1 MPTTTTY
8 LAWRHTPNDTGR
20 LTLHVGQADI
30 HVPKADVRVPK
41 AVAAILLRNP
51 ARPLG
56 DDPARDLL
64 VAEQD
69 LRAEIQYATDQLDAA
84 TAVVAVARAGVDAGA
99 TSRAAR
105 NAASQH
111 WADAVATHTAWS
123 QRHEDIVER
132 HAALRQFVV
141 DLAVPDGLLGEAR
154 LGWQRNCEAPDY
166 VVVFATEDE
175 FIAGDTRRGVPAWW
189 GPTEPGGQ
197 EFGAQWRRDPDDP
210 IIDPPGKAEG
220 IGLRA
225 LERGGTWRLRWH
237 RDEVYAM
244 RRAPGRD
251 ELVWLLASG
260 LADADD
266 VTGLLTE
273 LETRML
279 APNSLLLAAEEI
291 HRYARRA
298 DCQPIGR

>member
-8 LAWRHTPNDTGR
+8 LAWRHTPTDTGK
-20 LTLHVGQADI
+20 LTLHIGEADI
-30 HVPKADVRVPK
+30 PVPK
-41 AVAAILLRNP
+41 AVAAILLRDP
-51 ARPLG
+51 AKPLG

-64 VAEQD
+64 LAEQD
-69 LRAEIQYATDQLDAA
+69 LRAEIKYATDELDAA
-84 TAVVAVARAGVDAGA
+84 TAEVAVSRESVDAGA

-111 WADAVATHTAWS
+111 WAAAVATHTLWS

-141 DLAVPDGLLGEAR
+141 DLAVSDGLLAEAR
-154 LGWQRNCEAPDY
+154 LGWQRSCEAPDY
-166 VVVFATEDE
+166 VVVFATEDD
-175 FIAGDTRRGVPAWW
+175 FIAADTRRGEPAWW

-210 IIDPPGKAEG
+210 IVDPPGKAEG
-220 IGLRA
+220 IGRRG

-244 RRAPGRD
+244 RRVPGRD

-260 LADADD
+260 LADANDI
-266 VTGLLTE
+266 TELLTE
-273 LETRML
+273 LEKHML
-279 APNSLLLAAEEI
+279 SPNSLLLAAEEL
-291 HRYARRA
+291 HRYARGVDR
-298 DCQPIGR
+298 QPNQR